1 MKVYQTKIRP
11 IPGTDFREVHKKAF
25 NLFKQLKSKSKR
37 RAYVRSAY
45 FNKNKVFL
53 DIFWGHLFEKPN
65 WRDRVRR
72 VKYFPPGID
81 LIQNSRFEPKTKE
94 NPNKS
99 GETLYRF
106 AGMTSESE
114 LFYVQIK
121 EDKKRQQKLLISIF
135 PDK

>member
-1 MKVYQTKIRP
+1 MKVYQTKIRS

-25 NLFKQLKSKSKR
+25 SLFKQLRSKSKR
-37 RAYVRSAY
+37 RAYIRSAY
-45 FNKNKVFL
+45 FQKNKVFL
-53 DIFWGHLFEKPN
+53 DIFWSHLFEKPN

-81 LIQNSRFEPKTKE
+81 LIQNSRVEPKLKD
-94 NPNKS
+94 NPNKK

-106 AGMTSESE
+106 TGITPDLE

-121 EDKKRQQKLLISIF
+121 EDKKSKQKLLISIF
-135 PDK
+135 PEK